1 MAHRDKATKKGVS
14 RGGFIG
20 TVAASTANVAAAAAA
35 TATIATTIT
44 TSGGHVVTVS
54 DFISQF
60 DEAAKSRLN
69 RMNER
74 LRELEQQIETLEAQI
89 WKASDPFDAA

>member
-60 DEAAKSRLN
+60 GTFLSSLFSLALY
-69 RMNER
+69 
-74 LRELEQQIETLEAQI
+74 LRGPNAGV
-89 WKASDPFDAA
+89 DADKGLFYVIL